1 MNNIE
6 LRDFFAAAAMAGLLA
21 HGAPKLANAD
31 QWLAESA
38 YRYAD
43 SLLKIRTDQE

>member
-1 MNNIE
+1 MDNVE

-31 QWLAESA
+31 QWLAESS

-43 SLLKIRTDQE
+43 ALLEVRKEK

>member
-1 MNNIE
+1 MENIE
-6 LRDFFAAAAMAGLLA
+6 LRDFFAASALAGLLA

-31 QWLAESA
+31 QWLAESS

-43 SLLKIRTDQE
+43 ALLKVREGE